1 MDQQTSNNQF
11 QGKWKKETPVLHK
24 KKKIR
29 HKRNKSFFSSLIE
42 KFKRKFKSI
51 KNELFTSKSKT
62 KSKYSLVKKND
73 FRTLSNRSILKK
85 AFQNS
90 KKDLLKLLKSFK
102 IKRKEVRRSELIIQ
116 KKIRKKKREAL
127 LNSILYI
134 LKFRFLFDTDFNKI
148 SKDTLTIGKKILKKK
163 PENIKNKLIR
173 YSQFRFN
180 SKNQSLS
187 VKLYQRELRYKRKQK
202 IKKFISDIITFPQR
216 SIKNIRSAIRKT
228 IRNILN
234 IKEKWNTLLLNI
246 SRIKSNPELKSRFVF
261 TYFNSTLAFFT
272 TFILIYFLNQ
282 VLTSLICSAYSIPI
296 VLYYFDIIYQ
306 VGPYSSLWN
315 RFNIIII
322 YGSAPFFSLLL
333 SVIFYQLYKIS
344 KNKFKYLRIYFLWG
358 MINSFNFFFGAYIV
372 GAITRSGFIYFTEWI
387 FFSYVFDI
395 EEIIFMVSSLIAL
408 VSIGYFSSDF
418 FLSSADNKELISFKN
433 KPFYKFTQIFLPW
446 LSGIILLLLF
456 NLPNITVYNLLTYA
470 SLLLM
475 VVPAMIDYNNYKTQQ
490 IIIVKSKQKYAFL
503 KWNLIVSVIV
513 IILIRFLL
521 NNGIWLS

>member
-11 QGKWKKETPVLHK
+11 QGKWKKETPVLRK

-29 HKRNKSFFSSLIE
+29 YKRNKGFFSSFIE
-42 KFKRKFKSI
+42 KFKKKFKAI
-51 KNELFTSKSKT
+51 KNELFTFKNKT
-62 KSKYSLVKKND
+62 KSKYSPVKKND

-85 AFQNS
+85 ALQNS
-90 KKDLLKLLKSFK
+90 KRDLLKLLKSFK
-102 IKRKEVRRSELIIQ
+102 IKRKEVRRSEIILQ
-116 KKIRKKKREAL
+116 KKIRKKKREEFI
-127 LNSILYI
+127 NSIIYI
-134 LKFRFLFDTDFNKI
+134 LKFKFLFDKDFKKI
-148 SKDTLTIGKKILKKK
+148 SKDTLTIGKKIQKKK
-163 PENIKNKLIR
+163 AENLKNKVIR
-173 YSQFRFN
+173 YSQFKFTN
-180 SKNQSLS
+180 KNQSLS

-216 SIKNIRSAIRKT
+216 SINKIRSSLRKT

-395 EEIIFMVSSLIAL
+395 EEIIFMVSSLISL

-475 VVPAMIDYNNYKTQQ
+475 IVPSMLDYNNYKTQQ
-490 IIIVKSKQKYAFL
+490 IIIVKSKQKYTFL
-503 KWNLIVSVIV
+503 KWSLIVSLIV
-513 IILIRFLL
+513 IILIRILL